1 MSKKKNQ
8 QNFYDHFIE
17 DLAHRFS
24 QIPNFNLTQEDELG
38 KKQFNFISRR
48 FTEVHSIKTL
58 FLNYYIPAST
68 KAVSDDLNQINK
80 SKYKHLLVISR
91 EELKENYYETVRL
104 GYVAVFHKI
113 ESFVNECI
121 EMAEEVAFDPDIKSS
136 TPLLKYAE
144 KQLDFKIKNWRMFP
158 TIERINWVCNCVK
171 HYDGYPVKT
180 PKPLAY
186 RHLAEDSKI
195 KLSKDDFKR
204 DVDGLDEIYQSYLQL
219 IYTLAMY
226 KMFKEGSTADEIVGT
241 KESDNLDEHIAK
253 LIAIF
258 KQ

>member
-1 MSKKKNQ
+1 MGKKKIQ
-8 QNFYDHFIE
+8 LNFYDHFIE
-17 DLAHRFS
+17 DLVQRFS

-38 KKQFNFISRR
+38 RKQFNFITRR
-48 FTEVHSIKTL
+48 FTEVQSIKSL

-91 EELKENYYETVRL
+91 EELEENYYETVRL

-121 EMAEEVAFDPDIKSS
+121 EMAEEVAFDPNINSP
-136 TPLLKYAE
+136 TPLLKYVE

-171 HYDGYPVKT
+171 HYDGYPLKS
-180 PKPLAY
+180 PKPHSY

-204 DVDGLDEIYQSYLQL
+204 DLDGLDEIYQSYLQL

-226 KMFKEGSTADEIVGT
+226 KMFKEGSTDDKPIVTEG
-241 KESDNLDEHIAK
+241 SDNLDEHIAK